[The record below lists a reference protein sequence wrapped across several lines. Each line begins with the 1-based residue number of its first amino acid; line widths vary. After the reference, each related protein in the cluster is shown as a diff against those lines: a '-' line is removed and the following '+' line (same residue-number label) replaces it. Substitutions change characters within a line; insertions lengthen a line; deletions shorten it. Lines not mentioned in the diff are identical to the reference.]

1 MSTKFTYF
9 RRCHIC
15 GGLSADAQDDHVGR
29 CDQCGKA
36 FAKFHY
42 FDDRYSPVQS
52 DAHLRPLFA
61 AGEFEP
67 VKGLTVHWTN

>member
-1 MSTKFTYF
+1 MSRLHTYF

-15 GGLSADAQDDHVGR
+15 GGLTEAVDDEHVQH
-29 CDQCGKA
+29 CEICGKP
-36 FAKFHY
+36 FAKFQY
-42 FDDRYSPVQS
+42 FDDRYSPIQS

-67 VKGLTVHWTN
+67 VRGLTVHWTN